1 MNAHTQRGLTLLE
14 TLIAALLLFTALSLV
29 TLAYRNATI
38 TSLKAEA
45 VIARSQSVPNIVEII
60 REQLER
66 GVQKG
71 AGELNGQRYNWQAK
85 VLQRRNVVGGYDV
98 SAQQPRQESTVLNL
112 LEIQLT
118 IAGRAVPVYREML

>member
-1 MNAHTQRGLTLLE
+1 MKTQRGFTLLE
-14 TLIAALLLFTALSLV
+14 TLIAALLIFAALALV

-38 TSLKAEA
+38 TSLSAEA
-45 VIARSQSVPNIVEII
+45 VITRSSAVQNIVEII

-66 GVQKG
+66 GVRR
-71 AGELNGQRYNWQAK
+71 GEGKVGEQPYTWQAR

-98 SAQQPRQESTVLNL
+98 SAQQPSQEATVLNL

-118 IAGRAVPVYREML
+118 IAGRALPVYREVL